1 LLITQQTAIFVGVME
16 RTVNVIDD
24 AREVGIWVMNTDVDH
39 LDVVR
44 AMPST
49 ALLRVRSVPG
59 VAWATPLSRVNVV
72 AHTFDGRIE
81 VGVLVGLDNATLVG
95 APTRFRLGGLDDLRK
110 PDAVAVDVF
119 GYERLWPGQPL
130 QLGREFEINER
141 RAVVTAITEATASF
155 ATNLMVHTSYDR
167 AVGYAPA
174 FRNHLSFVAAAA
186 TPGEDDAAIA
196 ARISDQTGLKA
207 LSSADFRRMTLWY
220 FLTRT
225 GIPINFGVVVLL
237 GVIVGMTIIGMTFSM
252 FVSENL
258 RQYGALKAMG
268 MTDRDLGRMVLAQVA
283 VVGAVGYA
291 LGLSAAA
298 GFFALVGSADGNLR
312 GFTLPGWVAGVAALF
327 LLVIM
332 VIATRSSLSRVRRLD
347 PAIVF
352 R

>member
-1 LLITQQTAIFVGVME
+1 
-16 RTVNVIDD
+16 
-24 AREVGIWVMNTDVDH
+24 VMNTDVDH

-49 ALLRVRSVPG
+49 ALMRVRSVPG
-59 VAWATPLSRVNVV
+59 VGWATPLSRVNVV
-72 AHTFDGRIE
+72 ARTFDGRIE
-81 VGVLVGLDNATLVG
+81 VGVLVGLDDATLVG

-110 PDAVAVDVF
+110 TDAVAVDVF

-155 ATNLMVHTSYDR
+155 ATNLMLHTGYNR
-167 AVGYAPA
+167 AVDYVPST
-174 FRNHLSFVAAAA
+174 RNHLSFVAASAA
-186 TPGEDDAAIA
+186 PGEDNSALAG
-196 ARISDQTGLKA
+196 RISDQTGLKA
-207 LSSADFRRMTLWY
+207 LSSEEFRRMTLWY

-225 GIPINFGVVVLL
+225 GIPINFGVVVLI
-237 GVIVGMTIIGMTFSM
+237 GVVVGMTIIGMTFSM
-252 FVSENL
+252 FVSENM

-352 R
+352 